1 MRQQMDYYKVVTE
14 DMKSLG
20 LRKNP
25 NILQF
30 EKEKWVY
37 EENPQPGNQG
47 SGGIWVANGKGNAH
61 TLKKYMQEKSVTT
74 KLFAVEIGKILYS
87 NSYRT
92 KTNKVRLLYEVLN

>member
-1 MRQQMDYYKVVTE
+1 MD
-14 DMKSLG
+14 
-20 LRKNP
+20 LRKNLKSLE
-25 NILQF
+25 I

-37 EENPQPGNQG
+37 EENPQPGNQD

-61 TLKKYMQEKSVTT
+61 TLKKYMQEKGVAT